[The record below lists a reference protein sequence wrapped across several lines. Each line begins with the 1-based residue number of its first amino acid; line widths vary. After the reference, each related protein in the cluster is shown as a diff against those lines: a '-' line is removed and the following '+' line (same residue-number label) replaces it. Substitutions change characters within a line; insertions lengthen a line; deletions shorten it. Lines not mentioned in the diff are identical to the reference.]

1 MVESLGGVRK
11 PCVVSLR
18 RPFPSLQVLPRAG
31 GACEA
36 PRAACWLSPCAR
48 TLAQPFPPRGGS
60 GSSSSPAW
68 SQRTRQHSWSLG
80 SARRGGRRLSLQRS
94 SPAWAGDWVFGTCRE
109 WCRGQRLS
117 IGEERGRRRA
127 AATEASGAC
136 LECLATSKKNRSAAW
151 TPYHQA
157 ELRLRGLPRV
167 PRRDSRSL
175 SPCFPPSGCQKY
187 LAFFLGAF

>member
-1 MVESLGGVRK
+1 MCRVA
-11 PCVVSLR
+11 P

-94 SPAWAGDWVFGTCRE
+94 SPAWAGDWVSGICRE

-151 TPYHQA
+151 TPSPSRVA
-157 ELRLRGLPRV
+157 LAGPPRST
-167 PRRDSRSL
+167 RRDSRSL
-175 SPCFPPSGCQKY
+175 SPCFPPSGCQK
-187 LAFFLGAF
+187 

>member
-1 MVESLGGVRK
+1 VVESLGGVRK

-48 TLAQPFPPRGGS
+48 TLAQPFPPRGGW

-94 SPAWAGDWVFGTCRE
+94 SPAWAGDWVSGICRE

-136 LECLATSKKNRSAAW
+136 LEGLATSKKNRSAAW
-151 TPYHQA
+151 TPSPSRVA
-157 ELRLRGLPRV
+157 LAAFPV

-175 SPCFPPSGCQKY
+175 SPCFPPSGCQK
-187 LAFFLGAF
+187 